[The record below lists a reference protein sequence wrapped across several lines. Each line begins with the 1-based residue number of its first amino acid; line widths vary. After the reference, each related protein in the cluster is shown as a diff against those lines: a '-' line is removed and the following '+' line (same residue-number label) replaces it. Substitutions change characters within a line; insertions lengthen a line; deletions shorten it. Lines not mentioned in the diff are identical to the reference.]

1 MKSDYFCYVEEN
13 EIKFSYIRRGSV
25 NPITGKKMGL
35 LDEDDIYQD
44 FNLFP
49 IVEDKPTYNEF
60 SQKLTGPTLEVDL
73 QNKVVNKTWVV
84 EDIPIDIIKSSLID
98 KLNSFV
104 KDKEIGGIYDNAY
117 GDIRTDEKTQIRLSQ
132 AMLQVTIDENTVYNW
147 KMSNGSFIE
156 LDKTKIIEIY
166 TLVNTHV
173 EKCFDI
179 EKQLTE
185 KINLIDDVA
194 ELENLK
200 FEIEWN
206 NLY

>member
-13 EIKFSYIRRGSV
+13 EIKFSYIKRGTV

-60 SQKLTGPTLEVDL
+60 SQKLIGPTLEVDL

-117 GDIRTDEKTQIRLSQ
+117 GDIRTDEKTQVRLSQ